1 MKIPKKVKVG
11 GIDYTVLMAPIDGIK
26 HRNTPMADAMG
37 IADPDARVIILE
49 KDRTDQDYVFL
60 HELIHACL
68 DCLDTGSAFKGTQE
82 EKFVRP
88 FSRVLY
94 DALVN
99 AGLIRKQQPKYGSN
113 RPKSSKSR
121 RKRDCNRPKS
131 CSPKSRSRKKKKCR
145 AYGKLRKY
153 GECPEVKRGRT

>member
-11 GIDYTVLMAPIDGIK
+11 GIDYTILMAPIDGIK
-26 HRNTPMADAMG
+26 HRNTSMADAMG

-49 KDRTDQDYVFL
+49 KGRTDIDYVFL
-60 HELIHACL
+60 HELLHACL
-68 DCLDTGSAFKGTQE
+68 DCLDTGQLFKGAQE

-94 DALVN
+94 DILVN

-113 RPKSSKSR
+113 RPKS
-121 RKRDCNRPKS
+121 
-131 CSPKSRSRKKKKCR
+131 CSQKSRSRKRKRCR
-145 AYGKLRKY
+145 ACGSLQKY